1 MLSTEFIPPS
11 QYHAETHAI
20 FNPGSLSGLKKKKK
34 KKRIPLERQI
44 WLKYTFR
51 LGWWVPR
58 RFCRR
63 VSVRMLSWWW
73 KGGSEMNPGSVPDMP
88 PSFLL
93 PWWNPLS
100 SGMAAGSK
108 LLQTRHRHEGG
119 RVKWDETFKPGNIQS
134 REVVLGEEKFYHVIM
149 KQWQFFHFHKQ
160 PVADG
165 FRRVISSSLD
175 IKGKEIKHVAMSF
188 RLLCKVVQ

>member
-1 MLSTEFIPPS
+1 MTKIHLSTWMMRTQEVLQTCFC
-11 QYHAETHAI
+11 THVE
-20 FNPGSLSGLKKKKK
+20 LM
-34 KKRIPLERQI
+34 
-44 WLKYTFR
+44 
-51 LGWWVPR
+51 V
-58 RFCRR
+58 
-63 VSVRMLSWWW
+63 

-119 RVKWDETFKPGNIQS
+119 RMRWGETFKSGNFQS

-149 KQWQFFHFHKQ
+149 KQWQFFFFFHFNKQ

-165 FRRVISSSLD
+165 FKHVISPRLD
-175 IKGKEIKHVAMSF
+175 MEGKERNTWLGVLDFHVKSS
-188 RLLCKVVQ
+188 K